1 MPKTFENWLVV
12 SDIDGTLN
20 NKLRKLPKRNYDAI
34 KKFTDLGGNFT
45 LASGRLTSSLK
56 RNYDRITPNQPA
68 IVLNGA
74 GIYDFSKKEMLWRST
89 IGEEGQAFVRTVLKE
104 YSEFFKSL
112 DIGIYFDDYV
122 YVVKSGLFG
131 KATMYF
137 DKDHHEVTSIDNV
150 PKEGWMKVIFWG
162 VPATI
167 ESLRRMIDRS
177 EINDK
182 VNFMA
187 SSVWSM
193 EMIAKYTH
201 KGVGIMQVAYRLQIE
216 KSHVAAIGDYY
227 NDWDMLKTVGL
238 PACAGQAPSAIHKIS
253 KFEACHCNKGCVA
266 DLLEYIM
273 SGRADED
280 ILKEK
285 AAADAELK
293 GKI

>member
-1 MPKTFENWLVV
+1 MSKTFEDWLVV

-20 NKLRKLPKRNYDAI
+20 NKLRRLPKRNYAAI
-34 KKFTDLGGNFT
+34 KKFTELGGNFT

-74 GIYDFSKKEMLWRST
+74 GIYDFNRQKMIWRST
-89 IGEEGQAFVRTVLKE
+89 IGEEGQEFVRVVLKKYNE
-104 YSEFFKSL
+104 AFKSL
-112 DIGIYFDDYV
+112 DVGIYFDDYV
-122 YVVKSGLFG
+122 YIVKKGLLG
-131 KATMYF
+131 KGTMVI
-137 DKDHHEVTSIDNV
+137 DKAHFEVADIDEV

-167 ESLRRMIDRS
+167 NSLRRLIDRS
-177 EINDK
+177 DDISDK

-187 SSVWSM
+187 SSLWSM
-193 EMIAKYTH
+193 EMLAKNTH
-201 KGVGIMQVAYRLQIE
+201 KGVGIMQLADSLGIE

-238 PACAGQAPSAIHKIS
+238 PACAGQAPKPIHEIC
-253 KFEACHCNKGCVA
+253 KFEACHCNYGCVA

-273 SGRADED
+273 SGKAEED
-280 ILKEK
+280 ILKEQ
-285 AAADAELK
+285 EVQN
-293 GKI
+293 I

>member
-1 MPKTFENWLVV
+1 MNKDFSNWLVV

-20 NKLRKLPKRNYDAI
+20 NKIRRLPKNNYDAI
-34 KKFTDLGGNFT
+34 KKFTEMGGNFT

-74 GIYDFSKKEMLWRST
+74 GIYDFNKNEMIWRST
-89 IGEEGQAFVRTVLKE
+89 IGKDGQDFVRAVLNE
-104 YSEFFKSL
+104 YSEVFKSL
-112 DIGIYFDDYV
+112 DVGIYFDDFV
-122 YVVKSGLFG
+122 YIVKGGLLG
-131 KATMYF
+131 KGTMII
-137 DKDHHEVTSIDNV
+137 DKAHYEVTSIDDV
-150 PKEGWMKVIFWG
+150 PVDGWMKVIFWG
-162 VPATI
+162 APATI

-177 EINDK
+177 DINDK

-187 SSVWSM
+187 SSLWTM
-193 EMIAKYTH
+193 EMLAKDTH
-201 KGVGIMQVAYRLQIE
+201 KGVGIMQLASKLGIE

-238 PACAGQAPSAIHKIS
+238 PACAGQAPAAIHKIS

-266 DLLEYIM
+266 DLLNYIM

-280 ILKEK
+280 I
-285 AAADAELK
+285 AK